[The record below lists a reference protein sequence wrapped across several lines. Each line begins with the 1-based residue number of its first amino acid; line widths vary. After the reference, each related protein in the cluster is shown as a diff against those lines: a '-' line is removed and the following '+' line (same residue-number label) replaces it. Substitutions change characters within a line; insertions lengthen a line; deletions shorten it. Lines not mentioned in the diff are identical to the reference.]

1 MQRAGLHDRWGKAYY
16 GFGLFINVE
25 AVMADAYNFESNVLE
40 INDKN
45 NNHYRLELR
54 GNKNQIKGNSGTGKT
69 YLYDLI
75 ESIKKKAAQSDYN
88 VDNIITLSALNL
100 SQLREFEDK
109 LIMIDRAEYLLNR
122 TEIEYIN
129 SDTSNRYLIFSR
141 VPLGIEMSPNHQAD
155 FVEQEGVTVMKYRF
169 DVEYIHTGPVIRRE
183 EVFARYSIDERRK
196 LLYKMLNFVNKCRF
210 LT

>member
-1 MQRAGLHDRWGKAYY
+1 
-16 GFGLFINVE
+16 
-25 AVMADAYNFESNVLE
+25 MADAYNFESNVLE